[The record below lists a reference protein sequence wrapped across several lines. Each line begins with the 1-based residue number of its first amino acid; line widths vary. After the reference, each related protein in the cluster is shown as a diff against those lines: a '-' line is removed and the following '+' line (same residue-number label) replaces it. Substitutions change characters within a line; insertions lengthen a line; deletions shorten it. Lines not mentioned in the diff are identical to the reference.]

1 MADTEYV
8 NIRCLYC
15 TTVNTMSKADAE
27 RVLKAIIDGDYT
39 KEQYTSQLQT
49 CSQCHNQ
56 FSKERVVY
64 ALTGEETKFTKSEQ
78 FIEQNKADEP
88 DPESKVDKQCI
99 RVLKAEGV
107 FYRILKLVFIEI
119 PVAICVW
126 IARAIDKISTVIVNC
141 IMFIASWINWCIVR
155 SILRIILVPGCPLFV
170 GWAFWNIGT
179 LKMHEWLLEVIPY
192 ATIAKDCTYPIS
204 QCAARGFPVT
214 TAPNYFSATIIEVM
228 ALLVLVCIVWFY
240 YLSII
245 GMMTSKDPELKI
257 VQKAFKKKEEK

>member
-1 MADTEYV
+1 
-8 NIRCLYC
+8 
-15 TTVNTMSKADAE
+15 MSKADAE